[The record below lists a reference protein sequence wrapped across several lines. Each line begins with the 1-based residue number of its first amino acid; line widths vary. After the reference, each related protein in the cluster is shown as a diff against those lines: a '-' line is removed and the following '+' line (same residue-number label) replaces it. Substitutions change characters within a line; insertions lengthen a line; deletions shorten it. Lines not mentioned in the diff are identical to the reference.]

1 MEGVRKTIEMVEEV
15 RIEGGRA
22 VDPPTR
28 IASVLAVI
36 DNPLAGRWADDLDP
50 LIDAYSDD
58 LGQILGQRCAE
69 LLGVPAEA
77 FGKGALVGV
86 DGEIEHG
93 SAIIH
98 NLRFGDPVRKAA
110 GDASSLLPSAE
121 KRGAPGATLDIALKH
136 IHDVTARS
144 HHQTFEVRV
153 PDAPRASEIVIVVAM
168 ASGGRPH
175 ARLAPFSPSSKETA
189 AP

>member
-1 MEGVRKTIEMVEEV
+1 MEGVRKTIEIVEDMY
-15 RIEGGRA
+15 IEGGSP

-28 IASVLAVI
+28 IAAVLAVI
-36 DNPLAGRWADDLDP
+36 ENPLAGRWADNLDS

-58 LGQILGQRCAE
+58 LGRMLGQRCAK
-69 LLGVPAEA
+69 LLAHQAEA

-98 NLRFGDPVRKAA
+98 NLRFGDPIRTAA
-110 GDASSLLPSAE
+110 GGATSLLPSAE

-136 IHDVTARS
+136 IHDLTVRS
-144 HHQTFEVRV
+144 HHQTYEVRV
-153 PDAPRASEIVIVVAM
+153 PDAPRANEIVIAVAM
-168 ASGGRPH
+168 ASAGRPH
-175 ARLAPFSPSSKETA
+175 ARLAPFSSSSKDA
-189 AP
+189 AGP